1 MEVRYKNF
9 RIKRLPEQKRILRL
23 ADVTIPEDAVK
34 VVPQGGWERA
44 GQRDQNAVLSPSVL
58 PGTRNVHV
66 AGDVVLAGQPSEDAL
81 VELSKR
87 GCKTVVSLRM
97 VGEERYDEASICE
110 RLGMKF
116 VRLPIGN
123 PGDIN
128 EELVSSVC
136 EILCSA
142 KPGAGVL
149 LHCASA
155 NRVGAVWLAH
165 RVKQGRMAVS
175 HARAEAAQV
184 GLKTK
189 ELEEK
194 SLEYLGH

>member
-1 MEVRYKNF
+1 MFRSTFAMVLLTCAVSSALADEWTDLISPRGLEGWLGDVESWEVR
-9 RIKRLPEQKRILRL
+9 
-23 ADVTIPEDAVK
+23 D
-34 VVPQGGWERA
+34 G
-44 GQRDQNAVLSPSVL
+44 VLI
-58 PGTRNVHV
+58 
-66 AGDVVLAGQPSEDAL
+66 GQPNEDAL

-87 GCKTVVSLRM
+87 GCKTVVSLRG

-110 RLGMKF
+110 KLGMQF
-116 VRLPIGN
+116 VRFPIGN

-128 EELVSSVC
+128 EELVSGVC
-136 EILCSA
+136 EILSSA

-155 NRVGAVWLAH
+155 DRVGAVWLAH
-165 RVKQGRMAVS
+165 RVKEGRMAVPQ
-175 HARAEAAQV
+175 ARAEAAKV